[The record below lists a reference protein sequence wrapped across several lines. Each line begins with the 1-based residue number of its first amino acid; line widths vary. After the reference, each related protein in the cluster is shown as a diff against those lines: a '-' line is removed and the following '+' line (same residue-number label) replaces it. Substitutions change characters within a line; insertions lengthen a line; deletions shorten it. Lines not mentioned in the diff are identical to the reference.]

1 MTGAKL
7 KMRVALLLPAL
18 WGVVMVYAFADAAA
32 QGDLFITIW
41 FAFGPLVCAAAIT
54 VIATTPRP
62 TARRVWLWAIG
73 AIPASFFGPLPLVL
87 LFVTAIRRD
96 LRNALSLS
104 RCNALAAGVGDRL
117 QRAVEEAALKRR
129 PGVAVQPVQSTAPV
143 PAPPAQ
149 ALEESREPSAAPP
162 AQPPKHSRPA
172 AVPELI
178 AQLFGCIVGGIAIF
192 IGILTLVVLGG
203 AHKISTHDLR
213 VMLLIGALPAASAI
227 VVFTAVWIVR
237 GPSRR
242 RRAAAGLP
250 MGALALIVV
259 SALTAWLWGQG

>member
-1 MTGAKL
+1 
-7 KMRVALLLPAL
+7 MRVALLLPAL
-18 WGVVMVYAFADAAA
+18 WGVVMVYAFADAAG

-41 FAFGPLVCAAAIT
+41 FAFGPLVCISAIT

-62 TARRVWLWAIG
+62 TARRVSLWAIG
-73 AIPASFFGPLPLVL
+73 AIPASLFGPLPLVL

-104 RCNALAAGVGDRL
+104 RCNALAAGAGDRL
-117 QRAVEEAALKRR
+117 HRALEPARERR
-129 PGVAVQPVQSTAPV
+129 ARVRVQAVRSTAPA

-149 ALEESREPSAAPP
+149 ALENSREPSAAPP
-162 AQPPKHSRPA
+162 AQPPKRSRPA

-203 AHKISTHDLR
+203 AQKISTHDLR

-227 VVFTAVWIVR
+227 VVFTGVWIVR

-250 MGALALIVV
+250 VGALALIVV
-259 SALTAWLWGQG
+259 SALTAWLWGQS